1 MSAIPFI
8 NVGSRTKRAYF
19 NKQHDVNTTSGF
31 GFCQPTLVEYL
42 PADTKVSLQ
51 QKQFVRLAPLP
62 CPTFGRIQVR
72 NITRFIPI
80 HDVCEN
86 YDYLQS
92 GQMVKNAA
100 VPYQPSRVDSMQSNE
115 LLHWMICQSIG
126 CFGLTRGVDNVP
138 FFRAAIFTNGK
149 VTTSDPTVSNDVI
162 KDASIGRTQYST
174 YFRDVLNSEQAKQT
188 YARYYSGWSFVN
200 MLCRD
205 SDGDFVN
212 SPLANAISEYTGV
225 TNWYGRS
232 LGVLANDIRPKIG
245 WFLDTSNHPASVNPS
260 SPQTGSYPYGD
271 QAENNS
277 IGYLYHM
284 VDAYNLQTP
293 FYGVEDYIKQ
303 EFNEPITLE
312 NADYQIKFTV
322 SGKTWHYLTD
332 GQTSASTPGDFTH
345 STDYTVILCLR
356 LTSVGRRVMSVLN
369 ACDFKFGIK
378 YRQSLLPLF
387 AYYKAWFDEYNPGR
401 NTHWK
406 TTNAYTLIH
415 SNYDSGYMTEDFL
428 INSVPGNYFTT
439 TYKNRVIQSFFGFLE
454 ELAQCYY
461 TSKPDNVTVATET
474 PLLQV
479 NNNTNLTNGPRLLTD
494 NEDSSFYATA
504 GVSSGSI
511 YGDSYGGGDFPYTG
525 GLGIK
530 LLERVYHLVN
540 KNSVIGSQI
549 DKYLKS
555 HFGYG
560 LPESNK
566 LGENNF
572 YCNVSDVMST
582 VQNSESYLGEYA
594 GKGIGSNHDPNNKVI
609 APTLHFD
616 SKVPG
621 YLISML
627 CIVPVGGYSQG
638 VFHHP
643 IERYDFYQSEFD
655 SLGMAPMLRSEVL
668 ATRPLLNAADEEGVF
683 GFVPRYFQLK
693 VKNNLVNGGFAQ
705 RSQRSQFLP
714 YMLDRLFT
722 EDEYIVSND
731 DSGLNLIS
739 SPQLVADESLRF
751 IGNNEKYG
759 NFDRIFYDTTGLTD
773 NFIIHIINDFKQWS
787 PMKAVSNS
795 YDTFDDEVDTSDR
808 SVEHS

>member
-8 NVGSRTKRAYF
+8 NIGSRTKRAYF

-51 QKQFVRLAPLP
+51 QKEFVRLAPLP

-72 NITRFIPI
+72 NTTRFIPI
-80 HDVCEN
+80 HDICEN

-92 GQMVKNAA
+92 GQMVKNAS
-100 VPYQPSRVDSMQSNE
+100 VPYQPMRVDSLKSNE

-126 CFGLTRGVDNVP
+126 CFGLTSGISSVP

-162 KDASIGRTQYST
+162 KDPTIGRSQYST

-205 SDGDFVN
+205 SNGDFVN

-225 TNWYGRS
+225 SNWYGRS
-232 LGVLANDIRPKIG
+232 LGVLANDVRPKLA
-245 WFLDTSNHPASVNPS
+245 WFLDTSDHPASVNPS
-260 SPQTGSYPYGD
+260 TPHVGSYPYGE
-271 QAENNS
+271 QSENNS
-277 IGYLYHM
+277 IGSLYRM
-284 VDAYNLQTP
+284 IDSYNMHTP
-293 FYGVEDYIKQ
+293 FYAVEDYIKQ
-303 EFNEPITLE
+303 EFNDPISLE

-322 SGKTWHYLTD
+322 SGKTWNYLTD
-332 GQTSASTPGDFTH
+332 GQTSSSSPSDWGT
-345 STDYTVILCLR
+345 SSEYTVILCLR

-369 ACDFKFGIK
+369 ACGFKFGIS
-378 YRQSLLPLF
+378 YSQSLLPLF
-387 AYYKAWFDEYNPGR
+387 AYYKAWFDEFNPGR

-415 SNYDSGYMTEDFL
+415 SNYDSGYMTQDFL
-428 INSVPGNYFTT
+428 VNNVPSNYFTT

-454 ELAQCYY
+454 DISNCYF
-461 TSKPDNVTVATET
+461 TQKVDNVTVATES
-474 PLLQV
+474 PLLQID
-479 NNNTNLTNGPRLLTD
+479 NNMNLTNGAKLYADNTD
-494 NEDSSFYATA
+494 SEFYATA
-504 GVSSGSI
+504 GVDSATI
-511 YGDSYGGGDFPYTG
+511 YGRLDDYEQISLSGGIGV
-525 GLGIK
+525 K
-530 LLERVYHLVN
+530 LLERIYHLVN

-549 DKYLKS
+549 DKYLKT

-566 LGENNF
+566 LGDNNF

-594 GKGIGSNHDPNNKVI
+594 GKGIGANHDPSNKVI

-621 YLISML
+621 YLISLL
-627 CIVPVGGYSQG
+627 CVVPVGGYSQG

-643 IERYDFYQSEFD
+643 IERFDFYQSEFD

-668 ATRPLLNAADEEGVF
+668 ASRPLLNAADEESIF

-722 EDEYIVSND
+722 EDEFVVSND

-739 SPQLVADESLRF
+739 SPNLVADESLRF

-759 NFDRIFYDTTGLTD
+759 NFDRIFYDTSGLTD

>member
-8 NVGSRTKRAYF
+8 NIGSRTKRAYF

-51 QKQFVRLAPLP
+51 QKEFVRLAPLP

-72 NITRFIPI
+72 NTTRFIPI
-80 HDVCEN
+80 HDLCEN

-92 GQMVKNAA
+92 GQMVKNAT
-100 VPYQPSRVDSMQSNE
+100 VPYQPMRVDSLKSNE

-126 CFGLTRGVDNVP
+126 CFGLTSGIYSVP
-138 FFRAAIFTNGK
+138 FFRASIFTNGK

-162 KDASIGRTQYST
+162 KDPTIGRSQYST
-174 YFRDVLNSEQAKQT
+174 YFRDVLNSEQARQT

-205 SDGDFVN
+205 SNGDFVN

-225 TNWYGRS
+225 SNWYGRS
-232 LGVLANDIRPKIG
+232 LGVLANDIRPKLA

-260 SPQTGSYPYGD
+260 SPHVGSYPYGE
-271 QAENNS
+271 QFENNS
-277 IGYLYHM
+277 IGVFYRM
-284 VDAYNLQTP
+284 IDSYNMHTP
-293 FYGVEDYIKQ
+293 FYAVEDYIKQ
-303 EFNEPITLE
+303 EFNDPISLE

-322 SGKTWHYLTD
+322 SGKTWNYLTD
-332 GQTSASTPGDFTH
+332 GQTSSSSPSDWG
-345 STDYTVILCLR
+345 SNQEYNVVLCLR

-369 ACDFKFGIK
+369 ACGFKFGIS
-378 YRQSLLPLF
+378 YSQSLLPLF

-415 SNYDSGYMTEDFL
+415 SNYDSGYMTQDFL
-428 INSVPGNYFTT
+428 VDSVSSNYFTT
-439 TYKNRVIQSFFGFLE
+439 SYKNRVIQSFFGFLE
-454 ELAQCYY
+454 DLSNCYF
-461 TSKPDNVTVATET
+461 TQKVDNVTVATES

-479 NNNTNLTNGPRLLTD
+479 SNNGSSFNNVQLIGSNNNPDNTSSISPDNG
-494 NEDSSFYATA
+494 Y
-504 GVSSGSI
+504 I
-511 YGDSYGGGDFPYTG
+511 YGFAGDVSDNG

-530 LLERVYHLVN
+530 LLERIYHFVN

-549 DKYLKS
+549 DKYLKT

-594 GKGIGSNHDPNNKVI
+594 GKGIGANHDPSNKVI

-621 YLISML
+621 YLISLL
-627 CIVPVGGYSQG
+627 CVVPVGGYSQG

-643 IERYDFYQSEFD
+643 IERFDFYQSEFD

-668 ATRPLLNAADEEGVF
+668 ASRPLLNAADEESIF

-722 EDEYIVSND
+722 EDEYVVSND
-731 DSGLNLIS
+731 DSGLNLVS
-739 SPQLVADESLRF
+739 SPNLVADESLRF

-759 NFDRIFYDTTGLTD
+759 NFDRIFYDTSGLTD